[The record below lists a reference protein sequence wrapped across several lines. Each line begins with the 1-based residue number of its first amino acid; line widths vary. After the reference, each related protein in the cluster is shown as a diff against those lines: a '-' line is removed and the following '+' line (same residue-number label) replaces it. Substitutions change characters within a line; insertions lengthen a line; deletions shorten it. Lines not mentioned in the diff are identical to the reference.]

1 MAFHKDPG
9 ARAPQVCAFASA
21 ATRSSHALDR
31 VPRSAFR
38 AASSLPQALLA
49 ARPWQTIVLFQA
61 VIAENEACHG
71 EVMTLHLYE
80 NPITPALLPSRNFMA
95 MSAK

>member
-1 MAFHKDPG
+1 MHWTW
-9 ARAPQVCAFASA
+9 C
-21 ATRSSHALDR
+21 R
-31 VPRSAFR
+31 VLHP

-49 ARPWQTIVLFQA
+49 ARPWQTIASFQA

-71 EVMTLHLYE
+71 EVMTPHLYE
-80 NPITPALLPSRNFMA
+80 IPISRALLPSRNFMA